1 MDDKTTKTI
10 LNQIRKSIS
19 SIEEIYTANRKES
32 VDNKVNNT
40 NCVNSNKKHH
50 RFSTTIDRQAK
61 NIINNNFYTEN
72 CVNTRYGSI
81 ETNIFMPLIN
91 PLISINK
98 EKKPST
104 KNFFDCYSI
113 YSFKGT
119 NTNAD
124 KESECYEGE
133 KILNTIYAD
142 FLENKSNEELSLSYT
157 KEEEMDNSNRS
168 FEKFKKYLE
177 NHEIVSYV
185 YEKGFIKGFS
195 ALSYPNNKEISS
207 DKISININ
215 NKKNNYDLNF
225 FGLYSGI
232 NDDSQSSDFLR
243 QNLDKNILK
252 EDNIEEKTL
261 IAIKNGYLKTEKEFI
276 CNFLS
281 KICDF
286 DLKNRQQDISNILPQ
301 TSSMA
306 LININERFYM
316 SNLGNNISI
325 ISSKYSSSINCL
337 SIEHKTKIEPGDKNN
352 YQIRIFPGPKFYEA
366 IADLNYFSD
375 NILNKA
381 YINNRKRISSVPDI
395 VSIKYKNDI
404 DFIFMCCKNITLK
417 MTKNEICQ
425 CVYETMKMCIKKHSN
440 YEKFL
445 SCVPKNIIKKC
456 IAKNITGN
464 LSCIFIC
471 FDTIKQLFEEA
482 NEKNINKVLVSM
494 SLLSPTK
501 NDSVL
506 YNDIVDCDL
515 VSNNIFS
522 CSNLLEVKANFN
534 NTIYKTSSSKSKLSS
549 FEKQQ
554 KKSNTVFT
562 DKSMEEVRNTNEIST
577 DDHNHK
583 KNIKKKCL
591 KNPLSK
597 KEKHKTPNKKNYFKK
612 IFCCLE

>member
-1 MDDKTTKTI
+1 
-10 LNQIRKSIS
+10 
-19 SIEEIYTANRKES
+19 
-32 VDNKVNNT
+32 
-40 NCVNSNKKHH
+40 
-50 RFSTTIDRQAK
+50 
-61 NIINNNFYTEN
+61 
-72 CVNTRYGSI
+72 
-81 ETNIFMPLIN
+81 
-91 PLISINK
+91 
-98 EKKPST
+98 
-104 KNFFDCYSI
+104 
-113 YSFKGT
+113 
-119 NTNAD
+119 
-124 KESECYEGE
+124 
-133 KILNTIYAD
+133 
-142 FLENKSNEELSLSYT
+142 
-157 KEEEMDNSNRS
+157 
-168 FEKFKKYLE
+168 
-177 NHEIVSYV
+177 
-185 YEKGFIKGFS
+185 
-195 ALSYPNNKEISS
+195 
-207 DKISININ
+207 
-215 NKKNNYDLNF
+215 
-225 FGLYSGI
+225 
-232 NDDSQSSDFLR
+232 
-243 QNLDKNILK
+243 
-252 EDNIEEKTL
+252 
-261 IAIKNGYLKTEKEFI
+261 
-276 CNFLS
+276 
-281 KICDF
+281 
-286 DLKNRQQDISNILPQ
+286 
-301 TSSMA
+301 
-306 LININERFYM
+306 
-316 SNLGNNISI
+316 
-325 ISSKYSSSINCL
+325 
-337 SIEHKTKIEPGDKNN
+337 
-352 YQIRIFPGPKFYEA
+352 
-366 IADLNYFSD
+366 
-375 NILNKA
+375 
-381 YINNRKRISSVPDI
+381 
-395 VSIKYKNDI
+395 
-404 DFIFMCCKNITLK
+404 
-417 MTKNEICQ
+417 
-425 CVYETMKMCIKKHSN
+425 MKMCIKKHSN